1 MTRSHKG
8 KNQTRTTTKEGQT
21 IARIMLQ
28 SINSWLA
35 NQEPAS
41 RQRQCLLFLEEYHWI
56 WGVNSCTHTTFWNHI
71 LHFLI
76 CMQQFWAQNTMSFVV
91 PHPIFFFLV
100 VVKTVIYLLLPYHP
114 LQKNTCLRING
125 HIFLIK
131 WWITIMLVSKWI
143 WLYKPC
149 KSVCSHKKAHVNTSS
164 ALEQTKGKR
173 MGDTDLGAPS
183 LLLASPKLRAGHLK
197 VCRTWAI
204 RSDLFT
210 PHKKQTAMFIPDYSE
225 MVFESS

>member
-1 MTRSHKG
+1 MSLVSG
-8 KNQTRTTTKEGQT
+8 
-21 IARIMLQ
+21 RIPLNLGCQFM
-28 SINSWLA
+28 
-35 NQEPAS
+35 
-41 RQRQCLLFLEEYHWI
+41 H
-56 WGVNSCTHTTFWNHI
+56 TH
-71 LHFLI
+71 HFLKPHFALFNLHATILSTKYHVI
-76 CMQQFWAQNTMSFVV
+76 CCPTSN
-91 PHPIFFFLV
+91 FFFLV

-149 KSVCSHKKAHVNTSS
+149 KSVCSHKKAHMNTSS
-164 ALEQTKGKR
+164 ALEQTKGKT

>member
-1 MTRSHKG
+1 
-8 KNQTRTTTKEGQT
+8 
-21 IARIMLQ
+21 MLQ

-41 RQRQCLLFLEEYHWI
+41 RQRQCLLFLEEYHWT

-91 PHPIFFFLV
+91 PHPIFFL

-125 HIFLIK
+125 HIFVIK
-131 WWITIMLVSKWI
+131 WWITIMLVSKSI

-149 KSVCSHKKAHVNTSS
+149 KSVCSHKKSAREHKLSFRANQRKDDGRHWPRCSKPFVSFTQTSCWAS
-164 ALEQTKGKR
+164 QSSQ
-173 MGDTDLGAPS
+173 DLGHS
-183 LLLASPKLRAGHLK
+183 FRLAY
-197 VCRTWAI
+197 
-204 RSDLFT
+204 T
-210 PHKKQTAMFIPDYSE
+210 P
-225 MVFESS
+225 